1 MVKIITDSI
10 CDLDPGY
17 LAPYDVEIMPLRVR
31 LGDKEYL
38 DKVEIDYMDVCRA
51 MLNGIVPK
59 STQVPADCPCR
70 C

>member
-31 LGDKEYL
+31 LGTRS
-38 DKVEIDYMDVCRA
+38 IWTRSR
-51 MLNGIVPK
+51 
-59 STQVPADCPCR
+59 STIWMSAGR